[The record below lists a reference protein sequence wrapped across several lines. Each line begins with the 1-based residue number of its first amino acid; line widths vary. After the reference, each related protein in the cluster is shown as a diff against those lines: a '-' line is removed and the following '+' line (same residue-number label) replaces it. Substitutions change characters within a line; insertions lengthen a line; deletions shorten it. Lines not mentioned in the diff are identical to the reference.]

1 MLLLLSSRRLR
12 LQQRSFPLMIEQ
24 PATQADKRA
33 LIQRGKIE
41 ERRQDETISID
52 SPKSKMGFDA
62 GRDVSI

>member
-24 PATQADKRA
+24 SATQADKRA
-33 LIQRGKIE
+33 LIQRGKID

-52 SPKSKMGFDA
+52 SPIAEEQDG
-62 GRDVSI
+62 V